1 MYGGN
6 VLKNFTKIKFLQE
19 KINYFCPIIGHV
31 YAYYESPG
39 KQESIHIKGVLNK
52 TGKRRCDCDE
62 TGYFISCI
70 LLGVLNYKGSY

>member
-1 MYGGN
+1 MKLNKYQICILILQSGPLNMNLLGN
-6 VLKNFTKIKFLQE
+6 KKLFTLR
-19 KINYFCPIIGHV
+19 
-31 YAYYESPG
+31 
-39 KQESIHIKGVLNK
+39 GVLNK